1 MSMRKNIMAL
11 MGRRPF
17 DSVTPCSSTTGLPL
31 QPGSAR
37 MPRCWARPLRLAL
50 AVISAGRRLQA
61 LTGPTTDDVISWLF
75 TNEKNHSFVE
85 MGLQMARAA
94 RFAIAVLCITR
105 AVTTATASVVSI
117 SNKDPRLDTSGKI
130 MVRNA
135 PDCSA
140 LLGLLLRAAVRPW
153 HALTAMTSTHLTRR

>member
-1 MSMRKNIMAL
+1 M
-11 MGRRPF
+11 
-17 DSVTPCSSTTGLPL
+17 
-31 QPGSAR
+31 
-37 MPRCWARPLRLAL
+37 
-50 AVISAGRRLQA
+50 VIHEREE
-61 LTGPTTDDVISWLF
+61 I
-75 TNEKNHSFVE
+75 FVE
-85 MGLQMARAA
+85 MGLQMAA

-140 LLGLLLRAAVRPW
+140 LLGLLLRAVRPW

>member
-11 MGRRPF
+11 MGCRPF
-17 DSVTPCSSTTGLPL
+17 YSVTPCSSATGLPL

-75 TNEKNHSFVE
+75 MGTRRIFVE

>member
-11 MGRRPF
+11 MGCRPF
-17 DSVTPCSSTTGLPL
+17 YSVAPCSAATGLPL

-61 LTGPTTDDVISWLF
+61 LTTDDVISWLF
-75 TNEKNHSFVE
+75 TNEEIFVE
-85 MGLQMARAA
+85 LGLQMARAA

>member
-1 MSMRKNIMAL
+1 M
-11 MGRRPF
+11 
-17 DSVTPCSSTTGLPL
+17 
-31 QPGSAR
+31 
-37 MPRCWARPLRLAL
+37 
-50 AVISAGRRLQA
+50 
-61 LTGPTTDDVISWLF
+61 
-75 TNEKNHSFVE
+75 
-85 MGLQMARAA
+85 AA

-140 LLGLLLRAAVRPW
+140 LLRAAVRPW

>member
-1 MSMRKNIMAL
+1 
-11 MGRRPF
+11 
-17 DSVTPCSSTTGLPL
+17 
-31 QPGSAR
+31 
-37 MPRCWARPLRLAL
+37 
-50 AVISAGRRLQA
+50 
-61 LTGPTTDDVISWLF
+61 
-75 TNEKNHSFVE
+75 
-85 MGLQMARAA
+85 MARAA

-140 LLGLLLRAAVRPW
+140 LLGLLLRAAVKAVYW
-153 HALTAMTSTHLTRR
+153 TGWQLAALGSSPVRAAMLPRFA

>member
-1 MSMRKNIMAL
+1 M
-11 MGRRPF
+11 
-17 DSVTPCSSTTGLPL
+17 
-31 QPGSAR
+31 
-37 MPRCWARPLRLAL
+37 
-50 AVISAGRRLQA
+50 VIHEREE
-61 LTGPTTDDVISWLF
+61 I
-75 TNEKNHSFVE
+75 FVE
-85 MGLQMARAA
+85 MGLQMAAA